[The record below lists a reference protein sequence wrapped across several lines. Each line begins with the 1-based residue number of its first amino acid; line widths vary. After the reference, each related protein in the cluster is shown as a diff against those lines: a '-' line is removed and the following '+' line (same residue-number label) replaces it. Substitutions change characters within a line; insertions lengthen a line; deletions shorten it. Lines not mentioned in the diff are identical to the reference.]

1 MATEPLTSEQVKLRK
16 QALLKHDFTEKDK
29 DQKLI
34 NNGKRQLD
42 N

>member
-1 MATEPLTSEQVKLRK
+1 METLTSEQVKLRK

>member
-1 MATEPLTSEQVKLRK
+1 METLTSEQVKLRK
-16 QALLKHDFTEKDK
+16 QTLPKHDFAEKDK

>member
-1 MATEPLTSEQVKLRK
+1 METLTSEQVKLRK
-16 QALLKHDFTEKDK
+16 QTLLKHDFTEKLK

>member
-1 MATEPLTSEQVKLRK
+1 MATEPLTAEQVKIRK
-16 QALLKHDFTEKDK
+16 QALLKYDFTEKLK
-29 DQKLI
+29 DQKLL